1 LGAPLLRLERL
12 SKQFPA
18 RLAVDR
24 LSLDVEPGEIYGLI
38 GPNGSGKTTT
48 VKMATG
54 LNRPTAGCVL
64 IGGIDLHAEPV
75 RAKRLLGYV
84 PDEPFVYEHMSG
96 WEFLHLVGELWGVPL
111 AARAAKI
118 DELSALFEIGAILDG
133 YVESYSRGSRQ
144 KLAIIAAL
152 LHAPRVLVVDE
163 PIVGLDPESAVRARD
178 LLRTFATGGGAVLL
192 CTHTLAFAEA
202 VCGRVGLLRQGRLAA
217 EGDLDALRRLAGAPE
232 GSLEELYLR
241 LAARP

>member
-1 LGAPLLRLERL
+1 ME
-12 SKQFPA
+12 
-18 RLAVDR
+18 
-24 LSLDVEPGEIYGLI
+24 
-38 GPNGSGKTTT
+38 
-48 VKMATG
+48 TG
-54 LNRPTAGCVL
+54 LYRPTAGPVL
-64 IGGIDLHAEPV
+64 VGGIHLYAEPV

-84 PDEPFVYEHMSG
+84 PDEPFVYERMSG

-111 AARAAKI
+111 AARAARI

-178 LLRTFATGGGAVLL
+178 LLRAFATGGGRA
-192 CTHTLAFAEA
+192 
-202 VCGRVGLLRQGRLAA
+202 
-217 EGDLDALRRLAGAPE
+217 DRRPRPRERGAGP
-232 GSLEELYLR
+232 
-241 LAARP
+241 